1 MQFSSVAM
9 QDQPFF
15 AQKAVDPAAAP
26 AKQGR
31 AELTAGL
38 LQRVATEASL
48 AAAAQQRR
56 EAVAAPLGQWIA
68 PNRIHPSRIHNE
80 GRQDEMGAPSI
91 ASLLRA
97 AGEPYR
103 PVAAAPATAS
113 APGGRRRPVL
123 NNKLQ
128 KLART
133 LSDDD
138 LAVAVGQ
145 VKVLAKARRRAA

>member
-1 MQFSSVAM
+1 MQFSNVAT

-15 AQKAVDPAAAP
+15 AQKAIDPAAAD

-31 AELTAGL
+31 AALTAGL
-38 LQRVATEASL
+38 LQRVATEVSI
-48 AAAAQQRR
+48 AAAAQQRQH
-56 EAVAAPLGQWIA
+56 AAPASVGQWIA
-68 PNRIHPSRIHNE
+68 PSRLHNDS
-80 GRQDEMGAPSI
+80 RLHDETGFDGEPSI
-91 ASLLRA
+91 AALLRA
-97 AGEPYR
+97 AGQPR
-103 PVAAAPATAS
+103 QDTPPALAAEAPPA
-113 APGGRRRPVL
+113 RRRPLL